1 MQRDFKVSAWYAA
14 GIFFGL
20 VLSGCS
26 TLSDV
31 ASTSVT
37 GIAKLN
43 PFATN
48 TANPVDGQN
57 VAPASTPAVQ
67 NSTVTGGKLL
77 LVSTPPVPAAVEV
90 DATLAGNKEC
100 TTFCALP
107 VRQPK

>member
-1 MQRDFKVSAWYAA
+1 MQRDFKVPAWYAVW
-14 GIFFGL
+14 IFLGL
-20 VLSGCS
+20 MLSGCS

-31 ASTSVT
+31 ASTSAA

-43 PFATN
+43 PFASN
-48 TANPVDGQN
+48 AAKSVDGQS
-57 VAPASTPAVQ
+57 VAPASTPTTQ
-67 NSTVTGGKLL
+67 KSTATGGKLL

-90 DATLAGNKEC
+90 EATLAGNKEC